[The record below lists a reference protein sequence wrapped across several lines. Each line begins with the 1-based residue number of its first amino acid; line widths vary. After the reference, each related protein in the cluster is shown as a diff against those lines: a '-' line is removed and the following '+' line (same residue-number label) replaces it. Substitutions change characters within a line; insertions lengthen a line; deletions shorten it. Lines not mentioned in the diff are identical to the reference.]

1 MAALKQ
7 RTCVGT
13 SVKEDVELKDLDM
26 NSDVMSGQVASI
38 STYRIIFLTYLE
50 RLQQPSISTDCPSS
64 L

>member
-1 MAALKQ
+1 M
-7 RTCVGT
+7 GT